1 MDIASHAMARKWWES
16 CFGKN
21 SYAMEIWASCG
32 AFSICEI
39 LGKHH
44 WIWFD

>member
-1 MDIASHAMARKWWES
+1 MDIAAHAMARKWWES

-21 SYAMEIWASCG
+21 SYSVELSL
-32 AFSICEI
+32 SVNV
-39 LGKHH
+39 GKHH